1 MPTFH
6 VSEAV
11 ARKIAGDVLGWGKG
25 IARTL
30 NAAFVRGYVE
40 AMLWANLLVE
50 TADGIDVASPKQGQ
64 DADVTVATL
73 RQARAD
79 CRSFLRYVRGADSA
93 NLGALRELASY
104 ESDDVAGMEYAGHN
118 FALSR
123 NGHGAGFFDSD
134 YGDHRELQRVAKS
147 FGDCS
152 WFLSPRGF
160 ARGTP

>member
-6 VSEAV
+6 VSENV
-11 ARKIAGDVLGWGKG
+11 TRKIAGDRLGWGEG

-40 AMLWANLLVE
+40 VMLWANLLVE
-50 TADGIDVASPKQGQ
+50 SADGIEPASPEQGQ

-79 CRSFLRYVRGADSA
+79 CRSFLRYVRGADSVD
-93 NLGALRELASY
+93 LGALRELASY
-104 ESDDVAGMEYAGHN
+104 ENDGVAGMEYAGHC

-123 NGHGAGFFDSD
+123 NGHGAGFFDSH
-134 YGDHRELQRVAKS
+134 YGDHRELQRLAKS
-147 FGDCS
+147 FGECS

-160 ARGTP
+160 ARGNP